1 MRKTLKKTRPHTKVK
16 PNYLGLL
23 LDFGKILAPKEIYQE
38 LIEKKKSGP
47 TVGQAGNP
55 GACVCVCACT
65 CVCVTRKIV
74 STLNQARAQASLRV
88 SPCLML
94 PCQLMMLTI
103 FMQKGE
109 NFPQDGRRERE
120 REQHSYVLLLLL
132 LPSSAHASP
141 CQTTWH
147 HQLFRPV
154 GLGGKEEEEEKRRR
168 RSKCSFFLELGPSKE
183 RERERETRRK
193 DGGKFSFVFFFFFFF
208 PKKREGG
215 GETNIYFSQIL
226 VFVQL

>member
-1 MRKTLKKTRPHTKVK
+1 M
-16 PNYLGLL
+16 
-23 LDFGKILAPKEIYQE
+23 
-38 LIEKKKSGP
+38 
-47 TVGQAGNP
+47 
-55 GACVCVCACT
+55 
-65 CVCVTRKIV
+65 
-74 STLNQARAQASLRV
+74 STLNQVRAQASLRV

-154 GLGGKEEEEEKRRR
+154 GLGGKEEEEEERRR

-183 RERERETRRK
+183 RERERERR
-193 DGGKFSFVFFFFFFF
+193 GGKMEESFLLFSSSSFFFLKKGRGEGKQIFIF
-208 PKKREGG
+208 PK
-215 GETNIYFSQIL
+215 F
-226 VFVQL
+226 